1 MKVYNDAVAMTTELS
16 QILAGYRENRDF
28 NVTDWVKK
36 KTHLINAY
44 FSQSKLTGAVLGV
57 SGGVDSAVA
66 LALVVEASNQPGS
79 PIRKIVPLLLPAHD
93 YVGATHQDVATEQAK
108 QLCDHYG
115 IEPVEF
121 TQITAISRLITDE
134 LEKVLQLTSTPWAEG
149 QLVAYS
155 RTPVL
160 YNTCSILTDNGFP
173 SLVVGTTNLS
183 EGGYLGYV
191 GKASDGMVDLQ
202 IISDLYKSEVYQV
215 AKLLRVPEVILNATP
230 TGDMFDGR
238 EDEQVFGA
246 TYDFVEL
253 FHLWLQNGADPELKK
268 NPVFSEGAG
277 NLQKLHTYNQHKYL
291 YKTPSVHLDIL
302 NARIPGGWDNP
313 SWKEERNGN

>member
-1 MKVYNDAVAMTTELS
+1 MKVYNDAVMMTTELS
-16 QILAGYRENRDF
+16 QVLAEYRKNRKF
-28 NVTDWVKK
+28 NVVDWVEE
-36 KTHLINAY
+36 KTNLINSY
-44 FSQSKLTGAVLGV
+44 FRQSKLTGAVLGV

-66 LALVVEASNQPGS
+66 LALVVKASKQAES

-93 YVGATHQDVATEQAK
+93 YVGATHQAAATKQAVE
-108 QLCDHYG
+108 LCNHYN

-121 TQITAISRLITDE
+121 TKITAISQLITDE
-134 LEKVLQLTSTPWAEG
+134 LERVLNLSSTPWAEG

-173 SLVVGTTNLS
+173 ALVVGTTNLS

-202 IISDLYKSEVYQV
+202 VISDLYKSEVYQV
-215 AKLLRVPEVILNATP
+215 AKLLEVPEVILEATP

-253 FHLWLQNGADPELKK
+253 FHLWLQNGSDPAIEK
-268 NPVFSEGAG
+268 NPVFSEGAK
-277 NLQKLHTYNQHKYL
+277 NLQKLHAYNQHKYL

-313 SWKEERNGN
+313 SWKEN